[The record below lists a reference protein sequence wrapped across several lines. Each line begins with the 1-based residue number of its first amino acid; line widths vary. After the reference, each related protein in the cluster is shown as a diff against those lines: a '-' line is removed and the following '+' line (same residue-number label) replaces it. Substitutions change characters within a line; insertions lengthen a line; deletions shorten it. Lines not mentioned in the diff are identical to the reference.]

1 MRYFVLLSGFMAAM
15 YVHQLLQLILDAI
28 LAPVFKSHIGS
39 VNFFG
44 LNLMKQDGVW
54 KSSAVKF
61 TPIIQHTVLFNRNA
75 PEGIRDRSRILRCI
89 TCTVELLVGI
99 GVCTL
104 ILLYFRNRENNLFRA
119 LANGFAMGMVFFAL
133 QSIVIYT
140 YTFMVLMKR
149 LGGYT
154 HKMIQRLRA
163 GEDFAALDL
172 KPADQLGFKKV
183 TKAEK
188 ILYYGLYMGYLEDTD
203 NYEAMRAPS
212 HEIMSMILEREYIAQ
227 ETLTYYYLLFF
238 FSEVE
243 PNRQMAD
250 IVFNKIKGVITTD
263 TDSNAKRMMAYYAF
277 NIYRDVA
284 GAERFVSE
292 GYAALGRMTGITAST
307 GRLER
312 KMLDRISSRIALEKA
327 NPNTQFPIS
336 DNRIM

>member
-1 MRYFVLLSGFMAAM
+1 LTLLF
-15 YVHQLLQLILDAI
+15 
-28 LAPVFKSHIGS
+28 
-39 VNFFG
+39 
-44 LNLMKQDGVW
+44 
-54 KSSAVKF
+54 
-61 TPIIQHTVLFNRNA
+61 
-75 PEGIRDRSRILRCI
+75 
-89 TCTVELLVGI
+89 
-99 GVCTL
+99 
-104 ILLYFRNRENNLFRA
+104 FRNRENNLFRA

-133 QSIVIYT
+133 QSIVIYI

-212 HEIMSMILEREYIAQ
+212 HEIMSMILDREYIAQ

-238 FSEVE
+238 FSEAE

-250 IVFNKIKGVITTD
+250 IIFNRIKGVITTD

-292 GYAALGRMTGITAST
+292 GYAALGKMTGINAST
-307 GRLER
+307 GRLEK